1 MAILQGLNM
10 MQSEN
15 KSYSIYPP
23 RGSLDLLSQVESD
36 LLKQSVDGELYQLF
50 RNCLLAVLN
59 TGSQTDDSNIL
70 FQLHQDFEAKVERTE
85 RGIKL
90 ELINPPQSVF
100 VDGELTRLIR
110 TNLFSVLRDILYM
123 REVISTYDQRRFFKY
138 GNQKITT
145 DLIFMTLRNAKA
157 LRVSQE
163 QNIAVC
169 WGGHSINATEYQ
181 YAREVGHE
189 LGLRSFNICT
199 GCGPGAMEAPMR
211 GAAVGHTQQGHELN
225 RYIGIT
231 EPSIIA
237 AEPPNPIVNELI
249 IMPDIE
255 KRIEAFIRLGHGLII
270 FPGGVGT
277 AEEFLYVLSILMM
290 KENAEQVL
298 PIILTG
304 PKESEVYFKTLD
316 HFIEKSLGKDA
327 QQYYEIIIDNPVL
340 VAQKLKQAMPLV
352 KESRKKSEDAYCF
365 NWSLTISEELQK
377 PFAPT
382 HENMAGLN
390 LYKDQPKEKLAAA
403 LRQAFSGIVAGNI
416 KESGIKAIK
425 DKGPFVLHGDPDLM
439 GLIDDLLNDF
449 VAQGRMKLPGAE
461 YQPCYR
467 VVK

>member
-1 MAILQGLNM
+1 MSIESN
-10 MQSEN
+10 
-15 KSYSIYPP
+15 SYDIYPP

-36 LLKQSVDGELYQLF
+36 LLRQSVDGELYQLF

-59 TGSQTDDSNIL
+59 TGSQTDDANKL
-70 FQLHQDFEAKVERTE
+70 FQQYKDFEAKVGRTE

-110 TNLFSVLRDILYM
+110 KNLFSVLRDILYM
-123 REVISTYDQRRFFKY
+123 REVVSTYDQKRFFKY
-138 GNQKITT
+138 GRQQITT

-157 LRVSQE
+157 LQPAQD
-163 QNIAVC
+163 QNVVVC
-169 WGGHSINATEYQ
+169 WGGHSINEIEYQ

-189 LGLRSFNICT
+189 LGLRRFDICT

-211 GAAVGHTQQGHELN
+211 GAAVGHTQQGHEAN

-237 AEPPNPIVNELI
+237 AEPPNPLVNELI

-277 AEEFLYVLSILMM
+277 AEEFLYILSILMM
-290 KENAEQVL
+290 EENKEQVL

-304 PKESEVYFKTLD
+304 PKESESYFKTLD
-316 HFIEKSLGKDA
+316 HFIAMSLGAEA
-327 QQYYEIIIDNPVL
+327 QKHYEIIIDDPVL
-340 VAQKLKQAMPLV
+340 VAQKMKQAMPLV
-352 KESRKKSEDAYCF
+352 RTSRKQSGDAYCF
-365 NWSLTISEELQK
+365 NWSLSISEELQK
-377 PFAPT
+377 TFKPT
-382 HENMAGLN
+382 HENMSNLN

-416 KESGIKAIK
+416 KESGVQAIK
-425 DKGPFVLHGDPDLM
+425 EHGPFVLHGDSELM
-439 GLIDDLLNDF
+439 VLVDNLLNDF
-449 VAQGRMKLPGAE
+449 VEQGRMKLPGAA

-467 VVK
+467 VEK

>member
-1 MAILQGLNM
+1 M
-10 MQSEN
+10 SVEN
-15 KSYSIYPP
+15 KNYHIYPP
-23 RGSLDLLSQVESD
+23 AGSLDLLSKVESD
-36 LLKQSVDGELYQLF
+36 LLTKSVDGELYQLF

-59 TGSQTDDSNIL
+59 TGSQTDDASIL
-70 FQLHQDFEAKVERTE
+70 FQMYKDFEAKVSRTE

-90 ELINPPQSVF
+90 ELMNPPQSVF

-123 REVISTYDQRRFFKY
+123 REVVSSYDKKRLAKY
-138 GNQKITT
+138 GSQKIAT
-145 DLIFMTLRNAKA
+145 DIVFMTLRNAKA
-157 LRVSQE
+157 LKAAYDYNVM
-163 QNIAVC
+163 VC
-169 WGGHSINATEYQ
+169 WGGHSINEIEYK

-189 LGLRSFNICT
+189 LGLRRFDICT

-211 GAAVGHTQQGHELN
+211 GAAVGHTQQGHEAN

-237 AEPPNPIVNELI
+237 AEPPNPLVNELI

-255 KRIEAFIRLGHGLII
+255 KRIEAFIRLGHGLIV

-290 KENAEQVL
+290 EENKDQIL

-304 PKESEVYFKTLD
+304 PKESENYFKTLD
-316 HFIEKSLGKDA
+316 HFIEKSLGKEA
-327 QQYYEIIIDNPVL
+327 QKHYEIIIDNPTL
-340 VAQKLKQAMPLV
+340 VAQRMKQAMPLV
-352 KESRKKSEDAYCF
+352 KERRKQSEDAYCF
-365 NWSLTISEELQK
+365 NWSLVMSEDLQK
-377 PFAPT
+377 PFIPT

-390 LYKDQPKEKLAAA
+390 LHKDQPKEKLAAS

-416 KESGIKAIK
+416 KESGIQAIK
-425 DKGPFVLHGDPDLM
+425 EHGPFVLHGDPELM
-439 GLIDDLLNDF
+439 ELVDELLNDF
-449 VAQGRMKLPGAE
+449 VEQGRMKLPGST

-467 VVK
+467 VEK